1 MDLHNLKPPKGS
13 KKTRKRV
20 GRGTGSGLD
29 GTAGRGHKGQ
39 MARSGANKRA
49 NFEGGQT
56 PLHRRLPKFGFRNIF
71 KKEFQIVKLADLTRC
86 EGTEITPDTLKAAG
100 LIKRTNVPVK
110 ILGNG
115 NVDRAYTVKVAGFSK
130 PAKEKLEAAGG
141 KAEVVSC

>member
-29 GTAGRGHKGQ
+29 GTAGRGNKGQ
-39 MARSGANKRA
+39 MSRSGARKRA

-71 KKEFQIVKLADLTRC
+71 KKEYQIVNLADLTRC

-115 NVDRAYTVKVAGFSK
+115 NVDRVYTVKVASFSK
-130 PAKEKLEAAGG
+130 PARERLEAAGG
-141 KAEVVSC
+141 KAEVD

>member
-1 MDLHNLKPPKGS
+1 MDLHNLKPSQGS

-71 KKEFQIVKLADLTRC
+71 KKEYQIVNLADLTRC
-86 EGTEITPDTLKAAG
+86 EGPEITPDTLKAAG
-100 LIKRTNVPVK
+100 LIKRADVPVK

-115 NVDRAYTVKVAGFSK
+115 NVDRVYTVKVASFSK
-130 PAKEKLEAAGG
+130 PARERLEAAGG
-141 KAEVVSC
+141 KAEVV

>member
-1 MDLHNLKPPKGS
+1 MDLHNLKPSQGS
-13 KKTRKRV
+13 TKTRKRV

-71 KKEFQIVKLADLTRC
+71 KKEYQIVNLADLTRC
-86 EGTEITPDTLKAAG
+86 EGVEITPDTLKAAG
-100 LIKRTNVPVK
+100 LIKRSDVPVK

-115 NVDRAYTVKVAGFSK
+115 NVDRAYTVKVASFSK
-130 PAKEKLEAAGG
+130 PARERLEAAGG
-141 KAEVVSC
+141 KAEVV

>member
-1 MDLHNLKPPKGS
+1 MDLHNLKPSQGS

-39 MARSGANKRA
+39 MARSGAKKRA

-71 KKEFQIVKLADLTRC
+71 RKEYQIVNLADLARC
-86 EGTEITPDTLKAAG
+86 EGTEITPDSLKAAG

-115 NVDRAYTVKVAGFSK
+115 NVDQAYTVKAAGFSK
-130 PAKEKLEAAGG
+130 SARERLEAAGG
-141 KAEVVSC
+141 KAEVI